1 MVETKTVVQT
11 NTTARTVANLT
22 RPDAYFCPR
31 VDIYE
36 NDEEVILN
44 TDMPGIRP
52 EDVEL
57 HYERGELLLHGRLQ
71 ARERHGELLYQ
82 EYEEGDF
89 YRAFTI
95 HDCIDGS
102 KIHAKCNSGVLTV
115 HFPKV
120 AAAQPM
126 QITVQKQR

>member
-1 MVETKTVVQT
+1 MIETKTSAET
-11 NTTARTVANLT
+11 NATAPAIAKGT
-22 RPDAYFCPR
+22 RGDTYFCPR

-36 NDEEVILN
+36 TDEELIFN
-44 TDMPGIRP
+44 SDIPGIRP

-102 KIHAKCNSGVLTV
+102 KIEAMCQNGVLTV

-120 AAAQPM
+120 AAAQPV
-126 QITVQKQR
+126 QITVQRQ